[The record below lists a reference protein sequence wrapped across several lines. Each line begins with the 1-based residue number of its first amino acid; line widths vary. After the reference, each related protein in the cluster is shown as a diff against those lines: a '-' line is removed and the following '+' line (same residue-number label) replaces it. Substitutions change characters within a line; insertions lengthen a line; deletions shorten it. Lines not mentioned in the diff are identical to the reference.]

1 MVKRATSL
9 FNSFCSNVAR
19 QVARFLLPFVPC
31 LKFQVIF
38 QVSTSMIDLQFLSDI
53 FFVFRHYYDALY
65 SKALPWS
72 LTISE
77 SLHATLCKAKA
88 ERILFVVVK

>member
-1 MVKRATSL
+1 MQHR
-9 FNSFCSNVAR
+9 CSTRLAAMLQDKLHV
-19 QVARFLLPFVPC
+19 FLLPVVPC

-38 QVSTSMIDLQFLSDI
+38 QVSTSMSDLKFLSDI
-53 FFVFRHYYDALY
+53 FFVFRHYYDAPY
-65 SKALPWS
+65 SKALAWS